1 IDISEKLKDFEQKG
15 NRWLE
20 RAQNFILDAHQA
32 GIVASQEN
40 FLNKKNFLKKVGSNP
55 LLRSRVVSVSY
66 GSAWQILY
74 DYRRFGDIKKADD
87 LREESVSVRCTDW
100 LTESVANPAK

>member
-1 IDISEKLKDFEQKG
+1 LGEKQKS
-15 NRWLE
+15 RL
-20 RAQNFILDAHQA
+20 AHFFKC
-32 GIVASQEN
+32 VLSRTTE
-40 FLNKKNFLKKVGSNP
+40 NP

-100 LTESVANPAK
+100 LGLLNEIRTFFQKNP